1 MIGVLALQ
9 GDFREHKQVFET
21 LGTKVK
27 EVRLPQDLENL
38 QGLVIPGGESTTMTK
53 LIKIYGFDTAI
64 AEFNQ
69 QGRAIWG
76 TCAGAIVIARDVV
89 GYPDQPRLNL
99 LDISV
104 ERNAYGRQVDS
115 FEADVDIE
123 NLGTFHTIFIRAPR
137 ITRAGPQIKVLAQY
151 KENPIMVLKDKV
163 MATVF
168 HPELSNDTRIHQFF
182 LDLACYNQV
191 SSS

>member
-1 MIGVLALQ
+1 MILPMIGVLALQ

-64 AEFNQ
+64 AEFYQ

-123 NLGTFHTIFIRAPR
+123 NIGIFHTIFIRAPR

-168 HPELSNDTRIHQFF
+168 HPELSNDTRIHQYF
-182 LDLACYNQV
+182 LDLSQ
-191 SSS
+191 S

>member
-21 LGTKVK
+21 LGATVK
-27 EVRLPQDLENL
+27 EVRLPKDLQDLR
-38 QGLVIPGGESTTMTK
+38 GLVIPGGESTTMTK

-64 AEFNQ
+64 PEFYK
-69 QGRAIWG
+69 QGKAIWG
-76 TCAGAIVIARDVV
+76 TCAGAIVIANEII

-115 FEADVDIE
+115 FEADVEIE
-123 NLGTFHTIFIRAPR
+123 TLGSFHTIFIRAPR
-137 ITRAGPQIKVLAQY
+137 IARTGANVKVLARY

-168 HPELSNDTRIHQFF
+168 HPELSKDNRVHQFF
-182 LDLACYNQV
+182 LDLAQP
-191 SSS
+191 